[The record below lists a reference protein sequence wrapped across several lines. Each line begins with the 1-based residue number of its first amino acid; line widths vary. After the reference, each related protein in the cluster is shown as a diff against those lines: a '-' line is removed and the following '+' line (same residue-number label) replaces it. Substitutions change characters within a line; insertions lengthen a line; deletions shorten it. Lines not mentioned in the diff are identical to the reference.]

1 MKQKDIDERIK
12 EITKEAEQ
20 LGEQRNALE
29 LLNKCAAQGHIMNL
43 ADYGYTGIIAMNW
56 VRLRCEVCGC
66 EALIESEEPQVLVFP
81 QGHAFSLDK
90 VSEVYEI
97 EDTAP
102 LEAANPL
109 LPQPEE
115 SNIEH
120 YPENENVAPANLRG
134 SIKDYIRKKEN
145 EKDEDRRF

>member
-1 MKQKDIDERIK
+1 MKQKDIDKRIK
-12 EITKEAEQ
+12 EITREAEQ

-29 LLNKCAAQGHIMNL
+29 LLNYCASKGHEMILVDYTYQGLSM
-43 ADYGYTGIIAMNW
+43 IID
-56 VRLRCEVCGC
+56 VYLRCEVCGC
-66 EALIESEEPQVLVFP
+66 ETSLTSESDLTFP
-81 QGHAFSLDK
+81 RGHAFGGQTID
-90 VSEVYEI
+90 EVYEI

-109 LPQPEE
+109 LSQPEE

-145 EKDEDRRF
+145 EKDDE